1 MDQQIIF
8 QRLNALLASGRMS
21 EMRGALLMLNPVDIA
36 QYLSS
41 LETENLLRVFRILP
55 GDCSADVFSYM
66 DDEQREKARF
76 LPSAIRKPVSW
87 WRTCS
92 WTTRWTSSRKCRR
105 SWCGACFPT

>member
-66 DDEQREKARF
+66 DDEQREKLVFSIGDKEAGLLVENMFVDDAVDF
-76 LPSAIRKPVSW
+76 LEEMPA
-87 WRTCS
+87 
-92 WTTRWTSSRKCRR
+92 
-105 SWCGACFPT
+105 